1 MIGKIGEKS
10 IGKMM
15 LPALLLLGGS
25 VVVSCTDNNYDLSD
39 IDMTVGIGNGE
50 LSIPTSSTTTIKL
63 SEVLELEENGDVKED
78 ADGTYR
84 FFKKGDAVSPTTS
97 VINTV
102 TVKKASAESFDF
114 VLDLSQ
120 KAYGA
125 ARSANRAAL
134 HFSGEM
140 TVGSFVYNGALPS
153 EVKEL
158 NRADISSE
166 MSMDIS
172 FDDNISKL
180 LDKITEVTI
189 ELPSY
194 MDFVVK
200 ESSAKYTKVDNR
212 IVLTDLSTSGRQ
224 SVVVSIKSL
233 DFGKA
238 ADATGSLT
246 VRNGKVDMQGNVTM
260 GIMINEEVNLA
271 SGVDPTKCK
280 VACGISFMN
289 DILLT
294 TVTGRFS
301 PTITL
306 DNLGHTSITGLPDFL
321 SEDGVKVDIENPQI
335 VMNLTSDIAVAGVL
349 AGVINYKRDGANGS
363 VKINENINV
372 KPAAEGGV
380 STTRVCICRKKSM
393 VQNPDEFDQII
404 EQDNL
409 KEILYPTVATD
420 ISFNATARADD
431 SKTSKFELGRVYTI
445 QPEYEFMAP
454 LAFGEDANIVY
465 TDNLDG
471 WNGDIDDFDLKE
483 GGYVELTANVENRV
497 PVYLNVDAV
506 PVGVNGEDLSGEV
519 SVEVIGEVAA
529 STDGLEAAVS
539 PVKVKL
545 TPKKGALKKLDGLKL
560 IVSGSAK
567 STSGG
572 ATVTGIPLNAKTHTL
587 VAKDINVKVV
597 GTIVADLN

>member
-134 HFSGEM
+134 YFSGEM

-280 VACGISFMN
+280 VAGGLTSIN
-289 DILLT
+289 DTLPT
-294 TVTGRFS
+294 TVTRRFP

-335 VMNLTSDIAVAGVL
+335 VMNITSDIAVAGVL

-372 KPAAEGGV
+372 KPAADGGV

-404 EQDNL
+404 EQDDL

-597 GTIVADLN
+597 GTVVADLN

>member
-1 MIGKIGEKS
+1 MIGKKGKKS
-10 IGKMM
+10 MGKMM
-15 LPALLLLGGS
+15 LQALLLLGGS
-25 VVVSCTDNNYDLSD
+25 VVVGCTDNDYDLSD

-50 LSIPTSSTTTIKL
+50 LSIPTSSTTTIML
-63 SEVLELEENGDVKED
+63 REVLELEENGDVKED

-84 FFKKGDAVSPTTS
+84 FYKKGDAVSPTTT

-114 VLDLSQ
+114 VLDLSNQ
-120 KAYGA
+120 AYGA
-125 ARSANRAAL
+125 ARRANRAAL
-134 HFSGEM
+134 NFSDEM
-140 TVGSFVYNGALPS
+140 TVGSFVYNGAMPS
-153 EVKEL
+153 EVVEL
-158 NRADISSE
+158 SAADVSSE
-166 MSMDIS
+166 MSLNIS

-189 ELPSY
+189 TLPSY
-194 MDFVVK
+194 MDFAV
-200 ESSAKYTKVDNR
+200 EECSANYDKVGNS
-212 IVLTDLSTSGRQ
+212 IVMNDLRTSGNQ
-224 SVVVSIKSL
+224 KIVVAVKSL
-233 DFGKA
+233 DFGKD

-246 VRNGKVDMQGNVTM
+246 ARNGKVDMLGNVRM
-260 GIMINEEVNLA
+260 GIRINEDVNVVSGIDA
-271 SGVDPTKCK
+271 SKCK
-280 VACGISFMN
+280 VVCGISFMN
-289 DILLT
+289 DVELT

-301 PTITL
+301 PTISL

-321 SEDGVKVDIENPQI
+321 NEDGVKVDIENPQI
-335 VMNLTSDIAVAGVL
+335 VMNLTSDMTVAGVIK
-349 AGVINYKRDGANGS
+349 GVINYKRDGGNGS
-363 VKINENINV
+363 VMIGELINV

-380 STTRVCICRKKSM
+380 STTRVCICRKKSL
-393 VQNPDEFDQII
+393 VENPGEYDQII

-409 KEILYPTVATD
+409 KDILYPTVATD
-420 ISFNATARADD
+420 ISFNATAWADD

-471 WNGDIDDFDLKE
+471 WNDDIDDFELKE

-497 PVYLNVDAV
+497 PVYLNVDAK
-506 PVGVNGEDLSGEV
+506 PLGINGEDLSGEV
-519 SVEVIGEVAA
+519 SVEVTGEVAA
-529 STDGLEAAVS
+529 SQDGVEVVTS

-560 IVSGSAK
+560 IVSGSAR
-567 STSGG
+567 STAGG
-572 ATVTGIPLNAKTHTL
+572 TTVTGIRLNAKTHTL
-587 VAKDINVKVV
+587 VAKDIKVKVV

>member
-125 ARSANRAAL
+125 ARSANRGAL

-335 VMNLTSDIAVAGVL
+335 VMNITSDIAVAGVL

-372 KPAAEGGV
+372 KPAADGGV

-404 EQDNL
+404 EQDDL

-587 VAKDINVKVV
+587 VAKDINVKAV

>member
-125 ARSANRAAL
+125 ARSANRGAL

-153 EVKEL
+153 EVVEL

-166 MSMDIS
+166 MAMDIS

-246 VRNGKVDMQGNVTM
+246 VRNGKVDMLGNVTM

-420 ISFNATARADD
+420 ISFNATAWADD

-506 PVGVNGEDLSGEV
+506 PMGVNGEDLSGEV

-529 STDGLEAAVS
+529 SADGLEAAVS

>member
-84 FFKKGDAVSPTTS
+84 FFKKGDAVRPTTS

-153 EVKEL
+153 EVVEL
-158 NRADISSE
+158 KRADISSE

-246 VRNGKVDMQGNVTM
+246 VRNGKVDMLGNVTM

-420 ISFNATARADD
+420 ISFNATAWADD

-529 STDGLEAAVS
+529 SADGLEAAVS

>member
-153 EVKEL
+153 EVVEL
-158 NRADISSE
+158 KRADISSE
-166 MSMDIS
+166 MAMDIS

-372 KPAAEGGV
+372 KPAADGGV

-404 EQDNL
+404 EQDDL

-420 ISFNATARADD
+420 ISFNATAWADD

-572 ATVTGIPLNAKTHTL
+572 ATVTGIPLNAKNHTL

>member
-50 LSIPTSSTTTIKL
+50 LSIPTSSTATIKL

-153 EVKEL
+153 EVVEL
-158 NRADISSE
+158 KRADISSE

-246 VRNGKVDMQGNVTM
+246 VRNGKVDMLGNVTM

-420 ISFNATARADD
+420 ISFNATAWADD
-431 SKTSKFELGRVYTI
+431 SKISKFELGRVYTI

-529 STDGLEAAVS
+529 SADGLEAAVS

>member
-50 LSIPTSSTTTIKL
+50 LSIPTSSTATIKL

-153 EVKEL
+153 EVVEL
-158 NRADISSE
+158 KRADISSE

-212 IVLTDLSTSGRQ
+212 IVLADLSTSGRQ

-271 SGVDPTKCK
+271 SGVDPTNCK

-420 ISFNATARADD
+420 ISFNATAWADD

-529 STDGLEAAVS
+529 SADGLEAAVS

>member
-134 HFSGEM
+134 YFSGEM

-246 VRNGKVDMQGNVTM
+246 VRNGKVDMLGNVTM

-420 ISFNATARADD
+420 ISFNATAWADD

>member
-125 ARSANRAAL
+125 ARSANRGAL

-153 EVKEL
+153 EVVEL
-158 NRADISSE
+158 KRADISSE
-166 MSMDIS
+166 MAMDIS

>member
-153 EVKEL
+153 EVVEL
-158 NRADISSE
+158 KRADISSE

-246 VRNGKVDMQGNVTM
+246 VRNGKVDMLGNVTM

-404 EQDNL
+404 EQDDL

-420 ISFNATARADD
+420 ISFNATAWADD

>member
-212 IVLTDLSTSGRQ
+212 IVLTDLSTSGKQ

-271 SGVDPTKCK
+271 SGVDPTNCK

-420 ISFNATARADD
+420 ISFNATAWADD

>member
-134 HFSGEM
+134 YFSGEM

-212 IVLTDLSTSGRQ
+212 IVLTDLSTSGKQ

-271 SGVDPTKCK
+271 SGVDPTNCK

-335 VMNLTSDIAVAGVL
+335 VVNLTSDIAVAGVL

-363 VKINENINV
+363 VGINEHINV
-372 KPAAEGGV
+372 KPAADGGV

-404 EQDNL
+404 EQDDL

-420 ISFNATARADD
+420 ISFNATAWADN

-529 STDGLEAAVS
+529 STDGLEATVS

-597 GTIVADLN
+597 GTVVADLN

>member
-153 EVKEL
+153 EVVEL
-158 NRADISSE
+158 KRADISSE
-166 MSMDIS
+166 MAMDIS

-246 VRNGKVDMQGNVTM
+246 VRNGKVDMLGNVTM
-260 GIMINEEVNLA
+260 GIMINEKVNLA
-271 SGVDPTKCK
+271 SGVDPTNCK

-420 ISFNATARADD
+420 ISFNATAWADD

>member
-153 EVKEL
+153 EVVEL
-158 NRADISSE
+158 KRADISSE

-246 VRNGKVDMQGNVTM
+246 VRNGKVDMLGNVTM

-420 ISFNATARADD
+420 ISFNATAWADD

-529 STDGLEAAVS
+529 SADGLEAAVS

>member
-153 EVKEL
+153 EVVEL
-158 NRADISSE
+158 KRADISSE

-335 VMNLTSDIAVAGVL
+335 VMNITSDIAVAGVL

-363 VKINENINV
+363 VRINENINV

-404 EQDNL
+404 EQDDL

-420 ISFNATARADD
+420 ISFNATAWADD

-529 STDGLEAAVS
+529 SADGLEAAVS

-597 GTIVADLN
+597 GTVVADLN

>member
-189 ELPSY
+189 KLPSY

-372 KPAAEGGV
+372 KPAADGGV

-404 EQDNL
+404 EQDDL

-420 ISFNATARADD
+420 ISFNATAWADD

>member
-153 EVKEL
+153 EVVEL
-158 NRADISSE
+158 KRADISSE
-166 MSMDIS
+166 MAMDIS

-238 ADATGSLT
+238 ADTTGSLT
-246 VRNGKVDMQGNVTM
+246 VRNGKVDMLGNVTM

-271 SGVDPTKCK
+271 SGVDPTNCK

-420 ISFNATARADD
+420 ISFNATAWADD
-431 SKTSKFELGRVYTI
+431 SKISKFELGRVYTI

-529 STDGLEAAVS
+529 SADGLEAAVS

>member
-63 SEVLELEENGDVKED
+63 SEVRELEENGDVKED

-102 TVKKASAESFDF
+102 TVKKDSAESFDF

-153 EVKEL
+153 EVVEL
-158 NRADISSE
+158 KRADISSE

-212 IVLTDLSTSGRQ
+212 IVLTDLSTSGKQ

-420 ISFNATARADD
+420 ISFNATAWADD

-529 STDGLEAAVS
+529 SADGLEAAVS

>member
-63 SEVLELEENGDVKED
+63 SEVLEPEDNGDVKED

-153 EVKEL
+153 EVVEL
-158 NRADISSE
+158 KRADISSE
-166 MSMDIS
+166 MAMDIS

-420 ISFNATARADD
+420 ISFNATAWADD

-529 STDGLEAAVS
+529 SADGLEAAVS

>member
-114 VLDLSQ
+114 PLALSQ

-125 ARSANRAAL
+125 ARSANRAAPY
-134 HFSGEM
+134 FSGEK

-212 IVLTDLSTSGRQ
+212 IVLTDLSTSGKQ

-420 ISFNATARADD
+420 ISFNATAWADD

-529 STDGLEAAVS
+529 SADGLEAAVS

>member
-153 EVKEL
+153 EVVEL
-158 NRADISSE
+158 KRADISSE

-420 ISFNATARADD
+420 ISFNATAWADD

>member
-63 SEVLELEENGDVKED
+63 SEVLELEENGDVKAD

-153 EVKEL
+153 EVVEL
-158 NRADISSE
+158 KRADISSE
-166 MSMDIS
+166 MAMDIS

-420 ISFNATARADD
+420 ISFNATAWADD

>member
-1 MIGKIGEKS
+1 
-10 IGKMM
+10 M
-15 LPALLLLGGS
+15 L
-25 VVVSCTDNNYDLSD
+25 
-39 IDMTVGIGNGE
+39 
-50 LSIPTSSTTTIKL
+50 
-63 SEVLELEENGDVKED
+63 NGDADRQFYANKSGVKVKSVSDGVD
-78 ADGTYR
+78 AKTY
-84 FFKKGDAVSPTTS
+84 
-97 VINTV
+97 TV

-153 EVKEL
+153 EVVEL
-158 NRADISSE
+158 KRADISSE

-238 ADATGSLT
+238 ADTTGSLT
-246 VRNGKVDMQGNVTM
+246 VRNGKVDMLGNVTM

-306 DNLGHTSITGLPDFL
+306 DDLGHTSITGLPDFL

-420 ISFNATARADD
+420 ISFNATAWADD

-529 STDGLEAAVS
+529 STDGLEATVS

>member
-1 MIGKIGEKS
+1 MIGKTGKNS

-25 VVVSCTDNNYDLSD
+25 VVVGCTDNDYDLSD

-50 LSIPTSSTTTIKL
+50 LNIPTSSTTTIKL

-84 FFKKGDAVSPTTS
+84 FFKKGDAVSSTTTE
-97 VINTV
+97 INTV

-120 KAYGA
+120 QASGA
-125 ARSANRAAL
+125 ARRANRAAL
-134 HFSGEM
+134 NFSGEM
-140 TVGSFVYNGALPS
+140 TIGSFVYNGTMPS
-153 EVKEL
+153 QVVEL
-158 NRADISSE
+158 NKADVSSE
-166 MSMDIS
+166 FSLAIS
-172 FDDNISKL
+172 FDDNINKL
-180 LDKITEVTI
+180 IDKITEVTI
-189 ELPSY
+189 TLPSY
-194 MDFVVK
+194 MDFDVK
-200 ESSAKYTKVDNR
+200 ESSANYNKVDNR
-212 IVLTDLSTSGRQ
+212 IVLNNLSTSGKQ
-224 SVVVSIKSL
+224 NIVVSIKSL
-233 DFGKA
+233 QFGNE

-246 VRNGKVDMQGNVTM
+246 ARNGKVDMHGNVNM
-260 GIMINEEVNLA
+260 AVRIDEEVNVA
-271 SGVDPTKCK
+271 SGVDPSKCK
-280 VACGISFMN
+280 VMCGINFMN
-289 DILLT
+289 DIQLT
-294 TVTGRFS
+294 SVTGRFS
-301 PTITL
+301 PTISL
-306 DNLGHTSITGLPDFL
+306 DNLGHTSISGLPDFL

-335 VMNLTSDIAVAGVL
+335 VMNLTSDMTVAGVIE
-349 AGVINYKRDGANGS
+349 GVINYKRDGGNGS
-363 VKINENINV
+363 VKIGELINV

-380 STTRVCICRKKSM
+380 STTRVCICRKKSL
-393 VQNPDEFDQII
+393 VENAGAYDQII

-409 KEILYPTVATD
+409 KDILYPTVATD
-420 ISFNATARADD
+420 ISFNATAWADD

-465 TDNLDG
+465 SDNLDG
-471 WNGDIDDFDLKE
+471 WNGDIDDFDIKE

-497 PVYLNVDAV
+497 PVYLNVDAK
-506 PVGVNGEDLSGEV
+506 PVGVNGEDLSSEV
-519 SVEVIGEVAA
+519 SVEVTGEVAA
-529 STDGLEAAVS
+529 SADGKEAVTS

-567 STSGG
+567 STAGG
-572 ATVTGIPLNAKTHTL
+572 VTVTGVQLNAKTHTL
-587 VAKDINVKVV
+587 VVKEINVKVV

>member
-153 EVKEL
+153 EVVEL
-158 NRADISSE
+158 KRADISSE

-212 IVLTDLSTSGRQ
+212 IVLTDLSTSGKQ

-246 VRNGKVDMQGNVTM
+246 VRNGKVDMLGNVTM

-404 EQDNL
+404 EQDDL

-420 ISFNATARADD
+420 ISFNATAWADD

-506 PVGVNGEDLSGEV
+506 PVGVNGEDLGGEV

-529 STDGLEAAVS
+529 SADGLEAAVS

>member
-125 ARSANRAAL
+125 ARSANRGAL

-153 EVKEL
+153 EVVEL
-158 NRADISSE
+158 KRADISSE

-212 IVLTDLSTSGRQ
+212 IVLTDLSTSGKQ

-246 VRNGKVDMQGNVTM
+246 VRNGKVDMLGNVTM

-271 SGVDPTKCK
+271 SGVDPANCK

-404 EQDNL
+404 EQDDL

-420 ISFNATARADD
+420 ISFNATAWADD

-529 STDGLEAAVS
+529 SADGLEAAVS

>member
-153 EVKEL
+153 EVVEL
-158 NRADISSE
+158 KRADISSE

-212 IVLTDLSTSGRQ
+212 IVLADLSTSGRQ

-372 KPAAEGGV
+372 KPAADGGV

-404 EQDNL
+404 EQDDL

-420 ISFNATARADD
+420 ISFNATAWADD

>member
-125 ARSANRAAL
+125 ARSANRGAL

-335 VMNLTSDIAVAGVL
+335 VMNITSDIAVAGVL

-372 KPAAEGGV
+372 KPAADGGV

-404 EQDNL
+404 EQDDL

>member
-125 ARSANRAAL
+125 ARSANRGAL

-153 EVKEL
+153 EVVEL
-158 NRADISSE
+158 KRADISSE

-238 ADATGSLT
+238 ADTTGSLT

-409 KEILYPTVATD
+409 KDILYPTVATD
-420 ISFNATARADD
+420 ISFNATAWADD

-529 STDGLEAAVS
+529 SADGLEAAVS